1 MRHLETILE
10 SGLLSQVSKADYIIA
25 FESLEVTSKHYE
37 KGEMIFKSGTAV
49 DKICIVESG
58 CVREERVYEDGE
70 VCIIHNFSEKKI
82 FALEAVVSNKK
93 TVAADY
99 VCSEDATVV
108 YIPYRNIENS
118 NWVTEIQRVLLQF
131 MADESFRNMYK
142 VEILARRGVRE
153 RILLY
158 LEHLQQKTGSNTVF
172 IRMDREQFAQFL
184 CVNRSSLSNELNQ
197 LKREGIIDFEKNKFV
212 LLKR

>member
-10 SGLLSQVSKADYIIA
+10 CGLLSQVSKTDYIIA
-25 FESLEVTSKHYE
+25 FESLEVTSKHFE
-37 KGEMIFKSGTAV
+37 KGEVIFKSGAVV
-49 DKICIVESG
+49 DKICIVECG

-70 VCIIHNFSEKKI
+70 VCIIHNFSEKGI
-82 FALEAVVSNKK
+82 FALEAVVSSKK

-108 YIPYRNIENS
+108 YIPYRNIEKS
-118 NWVTEIQRVLLQF
+118 KWVNEIQSTLLKI
-131 MADESFRNMYK
+131 MADRSFRDLCK

-158 LEHLQQKTGSNTVF
+158 LEHLQQKTGSNTVLV
-172 IRMDREQFAQFL
+172 RMDREQFAQFL

-212 LLKR
+212 LLK